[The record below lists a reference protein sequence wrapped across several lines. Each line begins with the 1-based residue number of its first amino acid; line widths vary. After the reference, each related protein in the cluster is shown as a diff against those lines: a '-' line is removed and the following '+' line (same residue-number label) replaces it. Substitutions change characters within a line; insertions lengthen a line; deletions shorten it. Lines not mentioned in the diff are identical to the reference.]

1 MRRAGRPRAEVL
13 LSGPFEAKYGVPL
26 DRALRLWDAHGMP
39 LTWMAA
45 NIESITGRTVTAQ
58 TVRRMID
65 RAHAA
70 VQPVPSGVMVAVDGT
85 ATFD

>member
-13 LSGPFEAKYGVPL
+13 LSGPFEAVACERL
-26 DRALRLWDAHGMP
+26 DHALRRWDRADMP
-39 LTWMAA
+39 LPWIADQIRCA
-45 NIESITGRTVTAQ
+45 TGRTVTAQ

-65 RAHAA
+65 RAQAA
-70 VQPVPSGVMVAVDGT
+70 VQPVPSDVIVAPDGT